1 MKVET
6 QKEIVY
12 EKLNQ
17 NRNHKCDEYIS
28 FSEYLED
35 SIKKDI
41 SQIEE
46 KQKSDEL
53 KSTSV
58 FAEKKTGR
66 RTTDIFDTLI
76 DI

>member
-1 MKVET
+1 MKIET
-6 QKEIVY
+6 QREIVY

-17 NRNHKCDEYIS
+17 NKNHKCDEHIS
-28 FSEYLED
+28 FNEYLENT
-35 SIKKDI
+35 IKKDI
-41 SQIEE
+41 EEFEE
-46 KQKSDEL
+46 KQKSDEI
-53 KSTSV
+53 KRTSV

>member
-6 QKEIVY
+6 QKENIY

-17 NRNHKCDEYIS
+17 NKIHKCNEHIN
-28 FSEYLED
+28 FREYLED
-35 SIKKDI
+35 SIKKNI
-41 SQIEE
+41 EEIEE
-46 KQKSDEL
+46 KQKSDEI
-53 KSTSV
+53 KRISIFV
-58 FAEKKTGR
+58 EKKTGR